1 MQGTIFLPSA
11 RSAPESPALSA
22 QTLLARECQTILGR
36 SDGISAPRSGGVVVQ
51 GNEID
56 AMRLNLHSRLAQ
68 RVLWR
73 LHEGPYANEQDLYA
87 LAQGVRWADWILPD
101 ETLRVDTTAQRSP
114 LTSLNFATLRIKDAV
129 CDQLREATGARPSVD
144 TLDPHLPIA
153 LHLTATHATLYADTS
168 GASLFKRGWRDAR
181 AARDAAGVDNAH
193 RFGGPRVDVHGDAPL
208 KETLAAQMIAACGW
222 DARSPLLDPCCG
234 AGTIA
239 IEAAQIACGI
249 APGLKRSFGFE
260 RMKPWRPHLGAWHAM
275 KREAQAAVH
284 APSADIHA
292 SDVSQRMVQL
302 ALANAQRA
310 GVAHAIHIMQADALQ
325 RPPPDVRR
333 GASARP
339 ADEDDA
345 SSMPDDVPIVLTNP
359 PFGQRID
366 ALGAARGDN
375 AAFAQALASHWKANY
390 AGWTA
395 WVLSPDPD
403 FEHHLRLKASARV
416 PMWNGG
422 IECRLLKIEM
432 VDGALRRHPAP
443 ARASTT

>member
-22 QTLLARECQTILGR
+22 QTLLARECETILGR
-36 SDGISAPRSGGVVVQ
+36 SDGIRAPRSGGVLVQ
-51 GNEID
+51 GDERD
-56 AMRLNLHSRLAQ
+56 VMRLNLHSRLAQ
-68 RVLWR
+68 RVLWL
-73 LHEGPYANEQDLYA
+73 LHEGPYADEHDLYA
-87 LAQGVRWADWILPD
+87 LAQHVRWRDWITPD

-129 CDQLREATGARPSVD
+129 CDQIRDATGARPSVD
-144 TLDPHLPIA
+144 TQNPHLPIA
-153 LHLTATHATLYADTS
+153 LHLTATHASLYADTS
-168 GASLFKRGWRDAR
+168 GSSLFKRGWRDAR
-181 AARDAAGVDNAH
+181 AARDAAGVDNAQ

-222 DARSPLLDPCCG
+222 DIRSPLLDPCCG

-239 IEAAQIACGI
+239 IEAAQIACGM
-249 APGLKRSFGFE
+249 APGLQRTFGFE
-260 RMKPWRPHLGAWHAM
+260 RMRPWRSHLGAWQAI

-284 APSADIHA
+284 APSAVIHA

-310 GVAHAIHIMQADALQ
+310 GVAHAIHITQADALQ
-325 RPPPDVRR
+325 RPPP
-333 GASARP
+333 ARTEGDRAP
-339 ADEDDA
+339 A
-345 SSMPDDVPIVLTNP
+345 PIILTNP

-375 AAFAQALASHWKANY
+375 AAFAQALATQWKTHY

-422 IECRLLKIEM
+422 IECRLLRIPLI
-432 VDGALRRHPAP
+432 DGALRRHS
-443 ARASTT
+443 ASA